1 DPNARKFLEQ
11 QMEQFFF
18 GEGAELPPD
27 YRPQ

>member
-1 DPNARKFLEQ
+1 
-11 QMEQFFF
+11 MEQFFF